1 MKSNELRDLTVQEL
15 KERIETET
23 ERYQRMQ
30 LQHRVTPLD
39 KPASLN
45 DQRKLVARL
54 RTVLNEK
61 SVEQGSIND

>member
-1 MKSNELRDLTVQEL
+1 MKSNELRDL

-23 ERYQRMQ
+23 VRYQRMQ

-39 KPASLN
+39 KPSSLN

>member
-15 KERIETET
+15 KDRIETET
-23 ERYQRMQ
+23 VMYQGMQ

-39 KPASLN
+39 KPSSLN

>member
-15 KERIETET
+15 KDRVETET
-23 ERYQRMQ
+23 LKYQRMQ
-30 LQHRVTPLD
+30 LQHKVTPLD
-39 KPASLN
+39 KPSLLN

-61 SVEQGSIND
+61 SVEQAVIND